1 MQAFRLDELDADR
14 HAKNVAYLEFLREQT
29 LSAGLYGLD
38 VLGTDPQSP
47 HTEDEVYIVL
57 SGRATITVGS
67 ETAEVVHGSVVY
79 VPAGVAHR
87 FHNISEDL
95 RVVAVFTPPES

>member
-14 HAKNVAYLEFLREQT
+14 HAKDVAYLEFLRERT
-29 LSAGLYGLD
+29 MSAGLYGLD
-38 VLGTDPQSP
+38 VLGTDPQGP

-79 VPAGVAHR
+79 VPAGVTHR